1 MSEHHWKKLGELAEQ
16 VLAQPTPTAPHSM
29 PSPCVSLC
37 LMHPSAGWCGG
48 CLRTLPEIGGW
59 SRATDEEKRQVWA
72 QIPERL
78 QKRRA
83 LEN

>member
-1 MSEHHWKKLGELAEQ
+1 MSEHYWKKLSERAEQ
-16 VLAQPTPTAPHSM
+16 VLAQPTPAEPNSV

-37 LMHPSAGWCGG
+37 LMHPSGGWCEG
-48 CLRTLPEIGGW
+48 CLRTLPEIGSW

-72 QIPERL
+72 QIPARL

-83 LEN
+83 QAS

>member
-1 MSEHHWKKLGELAEQ
+1 MSEHYWKKLSERTAQ
-16 VLAQPTPTAPHSM
+16 VLAQPTPSAPNSV

-37 LMHPSAGWCGG
+37 LMHPSGGWCEG
-48 CLRTLPEIGGW
+48 CLRTLPEIGSW

-72 QIPERL
+72 QMPERL

-83 LEN
+83 LKS